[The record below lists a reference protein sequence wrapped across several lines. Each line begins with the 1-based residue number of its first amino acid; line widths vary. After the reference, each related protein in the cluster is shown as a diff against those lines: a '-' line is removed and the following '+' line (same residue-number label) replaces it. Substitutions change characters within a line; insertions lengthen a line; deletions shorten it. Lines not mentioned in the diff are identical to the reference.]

1 MSNPLGGPALHG
13 AVDLSSLVRK
23 HATPAPSSAATGA
36 PGGAPASAL
45 VREVDD
51 TSIGALVELSKRVP
65 VVLEIYGGELT
76 PQLAPLIESYRGAFV
91 LGTVRGENAPE
102 LVQALGIQ
110 GIPTVVA
117 LVAGQPVPLFQG
129 IPPEPEI
136 RAVLDQV
143 LALAAKGGVTGT
155 ITPPSGE
162 DAEPVEEPLPPLHQ
176 EAYDALGRNDIAG
189 AKAAF
194 QKALLQSPADSEAEA
209 GLAQVELLERVSG
222 LDANQARADAA
233 AKPEDVTAAL
243 AVADLDISG
252 GHVEDACNRLLALY
266 PSVAP
271 EEKDLLRTRLLAYFI
286 LAGPT
291 TDAVKQA
298 RTRLASL
305 MF

>member
-1 MSNPLGGPALHG
+1 MSSPLGGPALHG
-13 AVDLSSLVRK
+13 ALDLSGLVRK
-23 HATPAPSSAATGA
+23 HATPAPTS
-36 PGGAPASAL
+36 APASPL
-45 VREVDD
+45 VRDVDD
-51 TSIGALVELSKRVP
+51 TTIGELIELSKTVP

-76 PQLAPLIESYRGAFV
+76 PQLGALIESYAGAFV

-117 LVAGQPVPLFQG
+117 LVGGQPVPLFQG

-143 LALAAKGGVTGT
+143 LALAAKGGVTGRV
-155 ITPPSGE
+155 TPAPAGSE
-162 DAEPVEEPLPPLHQ
+162 EPAEEPLPPLHQ
-176 EAYDALGRNDIAG
+176 EAYDALSRNDTAG

-194 QKALLQSPADSEAEA
+194 QKALAQNPADSDAEA

-222 LDANQARADAA
+222 LDATRTRDDAA
-233 AKPEDVTAAL
+233 ATPEDVAAAL

-252 GHVEDACNRLLALY
+252 GHVEDACARLLGLY
-266 PSVAP
+266 PSVSA
-271 EEKDLLRTRLLAYFI
+271 EEKDVIRTRLLSYFI

-298 RTRLASL
+298 RNRLSSL

>member
-1 MSNPLGGPALHG
+1 MSSPLGGPALHG
-13 AVDLSSLVRK
+13 ALDLSGLVRK
-23 HATPAPSSAATGA
+23 HATPAPTS
-36 PGGAPASAL
+36 APASPL
-45 VREVDD
+45 VRDVDD
-51 TSIGALVELSKRVP
+51 TTIGELIELSKTVP

-76 PQLAPLIESYRGAFV
+76 PQLGPLMESYAGAFV

-117 LVAGQPVPLFQG
+117 LVGGQPVPLFQG

-143 LALAAKGGVTGT
+143 LALAAKGGVTGRV
-155 ITPPSGE
+155 TPAPAGSE
-162 DAEPVEEPLPPLHQ
+162 EPAEEPLPPLHQ
-176 EAYDALGRNDIAG
+176 EAYEALSRNDTAG

-194 QKALLQSPADSEAEA
+194 QKALAQNPADSDAEA

-222 LDANQARADAA
+222 LDPTRTRDDAA
-233 AKPEDVTAAL
+233 ANPGDVAAAL

-252 GHVEDACNRLLALY
+252 GHVEDACARLLALY
-266 PSVAP
+266 PSVSAD
-271 EEKDLLRTRLLAYFI
+271 EKDVIRTRLLSYFI

-298 RTRLASL
+298 RNRLSSL

>member
-13 AVDLSSLVRK
+13 ALDLSGLVRK
-23 HATPAPSSAATGA
+23 HATPAPPST
-36 PGGAPASAL
+36 PASPL
-45 VREVDD
+45 VKDVDD
-51 TSIGALVELSKRVP
+51 SSIGELVELSKRVP

-76 PQLAPLIESYRGAFV
+76 PQLGPLIESYQGAFV
-91 LGTVRGENAPE
+91 LGTVRGESAPE

-129 IPPEPEI
+129 IPPEAEI
-136 RAVLDQV
+136 RTVLDQV
-143 LALAAKGGVTGT
+143 LALAAKGGVTGRV
-155 ITPPSGE
+155 TPPTDDVGE
-162 DAEPVEEPLPPLHQ
+162 PAEEPLPPLHQ
-176 EAYDALGRNDIAG
+176 EAYDALGRDDIAG

-194 QKALLQSPADSEAEA
+194 GKAIAQNPADSEAEA
-209 GLAQVELLERVSG
+209 GLAQVELLERVTG
-222 LDANQARADAA
+222 LDANLARENAA

-266 PSVAP
+266 SDVTP
-271 EEKDLLRTRLLAYFI
+271 EEKDIIRGRLLSYFI
-286 LAGPT
+286 LAGAT
-291 TDAVKQA
+291 TEAVKQA
-298 RTRLASL
+298 RNRLSSL

>member
-1 MSNPLGGPALHG
+1 MSSPLGGPALHG
-13 AVDLSSLVRK
+13 ALDLSGLVRK
-23 HATPAPSSAATGA
+23 HATPAPTS
-36 PGGAPASAL
+36 APASPL
-45 VREVDD
+45 VRDVDD
-51 TSIGALVELSKRVP
+51 TTIGELIELSKTVP

-76 PQLAPLIESYRGAFV
+76 PQLGPLIESYAGAFV

-117 LVAGQPVPLFQG
+117 LVGGQPVPLFQG

-143 LALAAKGGVTGT
+143 LALAAKGGVTGRV
-155 ITPPSGE
+155 TPAPAGSE
-162 DAEPVEEPLPPLHQ
+162 EPAEEPLPPLHQ
-176 EAYDALGRNDIAG
+176 EAYEALSRNDTAG

-194 QKALLQSPADSEAEA
+194 QKALAQNPADSDAEA

-222 LDANQARADAA
+222 LDATRTRDDAA
-233 AKPEDVTAAL
+233 AKPEDVAAAL

-252 GHVEDACNRLLALY
+252 GHVEDACARLLGLY
-266 PSVAP
+266 PSVSA
-271 EEKDLLRTRLLAYFI
+271 EEKDVIRTRLLSYFI

-298 RTRLASL
+298 RNRLSSL

>member
-1 MSNPLGGPALHG
+1 MSSPLGGPALHG
-13 AVDLSSLVRK
+13 ALDLSGLVRK
-23 HATPAPSSAATGA
+23 HASPAPTS
-36 PGGAPASAL
+36 APASPL
-45 VREVDD
+45 VRDVDD
-51 TSIGALVELSKRVP
+51 TTIGELIELSKTVP

-76 PQLAPLIESYRGAFV
+76 PQLGPLMESYAGAFV

-117 LVAGQPVPLFQG
+117 LVGGQPVPLFQG

-143 LALAAKGGVTGT
+143 LALAAKGGVTGRV
-155 ITPPSGE
+155 TPAPAGSE
-162 DAEPVEEPLPPLHQ
+162 EPAEEPLPPLHQ
-176 EAYDALGRNDIAG
+176 EAYEALSRNDTAG

-194 QKALLQSPADSEAEA
+194 QKALAQNPADSDAEA

-222 LDANQARADAA
+222 LDATRTRDDAA
-233 AKPEDVTAAL
+233 ANPGDVAAAL

-252 GHVEDACNRLLALY
+252 GHVEDACARLLALY
-266 PSVAP
+266 PGVSAD
-271 EEKDLLRTRLLAYFI
+271 EKDVIRTRLLSYFI

-298 RTRLASL
+298 RNRLSSL

>member
-1 MSNPLGGPALHG
+1 VSNPLGGPALRG
-13 AVDLSSLVRK
+13 ALDLSGLVRK
-23 HATPAPSSAATGA
+23 HATPAPSST
-36 PGGAPASAL
+36 PASPL
-45 VREVDD
+45 VRDVDD
-51 TSIGALVELSKRVP
+51 TSIGELVELSKRVP

-76 PQLAPLIESYRGAFV
+76 PQLGPLIESYRGAFV

-129 IPPEPEI
+129 IPPEAEI

-143 LALAAKGGVTGT
+143 LALAAKGGVTAKVA
-155 ITPPSGE
+155 PPS
-162 DAEPVEEPLPPLHQ
+162 DDTAEPAEEPLPPLHQ

-194 QKALLQSPADSEAEA
+194 AKALVQNPADSEAEA
-209 GLAQVELLERVSG
+209 GLAQVELLERVTA
-222 LDANQARADAA
+222 LDANQARGDAA

-252 GHVEDACNRLLALY
+252 GHVEDACTRLLALY
-266 PSVAP
+266 STVTP
-271 EEKDLLRTRLLAYFI
+271 EEKDTIRTRLLSYFI
-286 LAGPT
+286 LAGAT

-298 RTRLASL
+298 RNRLSSL

>member
-1 MSNPLGGPALHG
+1 
-13 AVDLSSLVRK
+13 VRD
-23 HATPAPSSAATGA
+23 
-36 PGGAPASAL
+36 
-45 VREVDD
+45 VDD
-51 TSIGALVELSKRVP
+51 TSIGELVELSKRVP

-76 PQLAPLIESYRGAFV
+76 PQLGPLIESYRGAFV

-129 IPPEPEI
+129 IPPEAEI

-143 LALAAKGGVTGT
+143 LALAAKGGVTAKVA
-155 ITPPSGE
+155 PPS
-162 DAEPVEEPLPPLHQ
+162 DDTAEPAEEPLPPLHQ
-176 EAYDALGRNDIAG
+176 EAYDALDRNDIAG

-194 QKALLQSPADSEAEA
+194 AKALVQNPADSEAEA
-209 GLAQVELLERVSG
+209 GLAQVELLERVTA
-222 LDANQARADAA
+222 LDANQARGDAA

-252 GHVEDACNRLLALY
+252 GHVEDACTRLLALY
-266 PSVAP
+266 STVTP
-271 EEKDLLRTRLLAYFI
+271 EEKDTIRTRLLSYFI
-286 LAGPT
+286 LAGAT

-298 RTRLASL
+298 RNRLSSL

>member
-1 MSNPLGGPALHG
+1 
-13 AVDLSSLVRK
+13 VRD
-23 HATPAPSSAATGA
+23 
-36 PGGAPASAL
+36 
-45 VREVDD
+45 VDD
-51 TSIGALVELSKRVP
+51 SNIGELVELSKRVP
-65 VVLEIYGGELT
+65 VVLEVYGGDLT
-76 PQLAPLIESYRGAFV
+76 PQLGPLIESYQGAFV

-117 LVAGQPVPLFQG
+117 LVGGQPVPLFQG
-129 IPPEPEI
+129 IPPEAEI

-143 LALAAKGGVTGT
+143 LALAAKGGVTGKV
-155 ITPPSGE
+155 TPPTDDAGE
-162 DAEPVEEPLPPLHQ
+162 PAEEPLPPLHQ

-194 QKALLQSPADSEAEA
+194 GKAIAQNPADSDAEA
-209 GLAQVELLERVSG
+209 GLAQVELLERVTN
-222 LDANQARADAA
+222 LDANLARENAA

-266 PSVAP
+266 SAVAP
-271 EEKDLLRTRLLAYFI
+271 EEKDIIRGRLLSYFI
-286 LAGPT
+286 LAGAT

-298 RTRLASL
+298 RNRLSSL

>member
-1 MSNPLGGPALHG
+1 
-13 AVDLSSLVRK
+13 VRD
-23 HATPAPSSAATGA
+23 
-36 PGGAPASAL
+36 
-45 VREVDD
+45 VDD
-51 TSIGALVELSKRVP
+51 TSIGELVELSKRVP

-76 PQLAPLIESYRGAFV
+76 PQLGPLIESYRGAFV

-129 IPPEPEI
+129 IPPEAEI

-143 LALAAKGGVTGT
+143 LALAAKGGVTAKVA
-155 ITPPSGE
+155 PPS
-162 DAEPVEEPLPPLHQ
+162 DDTAEPAEEPLPPLHQ

-194 QKALLQSPADSEAEA
+194 AKALVQNPADSEAEA
-209 GLAQVELLERVSG
+209 GLAQVELLERVTA
-222 LDANQARADAA
+222 LDANQARGDAA

-243 AVADLDISG
+243 AVADLDISA
-252 GHVEDACNRLLALY
+252 GHVEDACTRLLALY
-266 PSVAP
+266 STVTP
-271 EEKDLLRTRLLAYFI
+271 EEKDTIRTRLLSYFI
-286 LAGPT
+286 LAGAT

-298 RTRLASL
+298 RNRLSSL

>member
-1 MSNPLGGPALHG
+1 VSNPLGGPALHG
-13 AVDLSSLVRK
+13 ALDLSGLVRK
-23 HATPAPSSAATGA
+23 HATPAPAST
-36 PGGAPASAL
+36 PASPL
-45 VREVDD
+45 VRDVDD
-51 TSIGALVELSKRVP
+51 SNIGELVELSKRVP
-65 VVLEIYGGELT
+65 VVLEVYGGELT
-76 PQLAPLIESYRGAFV
+76 PQLGPLIESYQGAFV

-143 LALAAKGGVTGT
+143 LALAAKGGVTGKV
-155 ITPPSGE
+155 TPPTDDAGE
-162 DAEPVEEPLPPLHQ
+162 PAEEPLPPLHQ

-194 QKALLQSPADSEAEA
+194 GKAIAQNPADSDAEA
-209 GLAQVELLERVSG
+209 GLAQVELLERVTN
-222 LDANQARADAA
+222 LDANLARENAA

-266 PSVAP
+266 SAVAP
-271 EEKDLLRTRLLAYFI
+271 EQQDIIRGRLLSYFI
-286 LAGPT
+286 LAGAT

-298 RTRLASL
+298 RNRLSSL

>member
-13 AVDLSSLVRK
+13 ALDLSGLVRK
-23 HATPAPSSAATGA
+23 HATPAPSTT
-36 PGGAPASAL
+36 PASPL
-45 VREVDD
+45 VRDADD
-51 TSIGALVELSKRVP
+51 SNIGELVELSKRVP
-65 VVLEIYGGELT
+65 VVLEVYGGELT
-76 PQLAPLIESYRGAFV
+76 PQLGPLIESYQGAFV
-91 LGTVRGENAPE
+91 LGTVRGESAPE

-143 LALAAKGGVTGT
+143 LALAAKGGVTGKV
-155 ITPPSGE
+155 TPPTDEAGE
-162 DAEPVEEPLPPLHQ
+162 PAEEPLPPLHQ

-194 QKALLQSPADSEAEA
+194 GKAIAQNPADSDAEA
-209 GLAQVELLERVSG
+209 GLAQVELLERVTS
-222 LDANQARADAA
+222 LDANLARETAA

-266 PSVAP
+266 SAVTP
-271 EEKDLLRTRLLAYFI
+271 EEKDIIRGRLLSYFI
-286 LAGPT
+286 LAGAT

-298 RTRLASL
+298 RNRLSSL

>member
-13 AVDLSSLVRK
+13 ALDLSGLVRK
-23 HATPAPSSAATGA
+23 HATPAPSSS
-36 PGGAPASAL
+36 PASPL
-45 VREVDD
+45 VRDVDD
-51 TSIGALVELSKRVP
+51 SNIGELVELSKRVP
-65 VVLEIYGGELT
+65 VVLEVYGGELT
-76 PQLAPLIESYRGAFV
+76 PQLGPLIESYQGAFV
-91 LGTVRGENAPE
+91 LGTVRGESAPE

-117 LVAGQPVPLFQG
+117 LVGGQPVPLFQG
-129 IPPEPEI
+129 IPPEAEI

-143 LALAAKGGVTGT
+143 LALAAKGGVTGRV
-155 ITPPSGE
+155 TPPTDDSGE
-162 DAEPVEEPLPPLHQ
+162 PAEEPLPPLHQ

-194 QKALLQSPADSEAEA
+194 GKAIAQNPADSDAEA
-209 GLAQVELLERVSG
+209 GLAQVELLERVTS
-222 LDANQARADAA
+222 LDANLARENAA

-266 PSVAP
+266 SGVTP
-271 EEKDLLRTRLLAYFI
+271 EEKDIIRGRLLSYFI
-286 LAGPT
+286 LAGAT

-298 RTRLASL
+298 RNRLSSL

>member
-13 AVDLSSLVRK
+13 ALDLSGLVRK
-23 HATPAPSSAATGA
+23 HATPAPSSS
-36 PGGAPASAL
+36 PASPL
-45 VREVDD
+45 VRDVDD
-51 TSIGALVELSKRVP
+51 SNIGELVELSKRVP
-65 VVLEIYGGELT
+65 VVLEVYGGDLT
-76 PQLAPLIESYRGAFV
+76 PQLGPLIESYQGAFV

-129 IPPEPEI
+129 IPPEAEI

-143 LALAAKGGVTGT
+143 LALAAKGGVTGKV
-155 ITPPSGE
+155 TPPTDDAGE
-162 DAEPVEEPLPPLHQ
+162 PAEEPLPPLHQ

-194 QKALLQSPADSEAEA
+194 GKAIAQNPADSDAEA
-209 GLAQVELLERVSG
+209 GLAQVELLERVTN
-222 LDANQARADAA
+222 LDANLARENAA

-266 PSVAP
+266 SAVAP
-271 EEKDLLRTRLLAYFI
+271 EEKDIIRGRLLSYFI
-286 LAGPT
+286 LAGAT

-298 RTRLASL
+298 RNRLSSL

>member
-1 MSNPLGGPALHG
+1 MSNPIGGPSLHG
-13 AVDLSSLVRK
+13 ALDLSGLVRK
-23 HATPAPSSAATGA
+23 HAAPAAAS
-36 PGGAPASAL
+36 APASAV

-51 TSIGALVELSKRVP
+51 TTIAELIELSKRVP

-76 PQLAPLIESYRGAFV
+76 PQLGPLIESYQGAFV
-91 LGTVRGENAPE
+91 LGTVRGETAPE

-129 IPPEPEI
+129 IPPEAEV
-136 RAVLDQV
+136 RTVLDQV
-143 LALAAKGGVTGT
+143 LALAAKGGVTGKVS
-155 ITPPSGE
+155 PASSGP
-162 DAEPVEEPLPPLHQ
+162 AEPAEEPLPPLHQ
-176 EAYDALGRNDIAG
+176 EAYDALGRNDIAA

-194 QKALLQSPADSEAEA
+194 SKAIAQNPADSEAEA
-209 GLAQVELLERVSG
+209 GLAQVELLERVTA

-252 GHVEDACNRLLALY
+252 GHVEDACNRLLGLY
-266 PSVAP
+266 SAVTA
-271 EEKDLLRTRLLAYFI
+271 EEKDILRTRLLSYFV
-286 LAGPT
+286 LAGAT

-298 RTRLASL
+298 RTRLSSL

>member
-1 MSNPLGGPALHG
+1 MSSPLGGPALHG
-13 AVDLSSLVRK
+13 ALDLSGLVRK
-23 HATPAPSSAATGA
+23 HATPAPTS
-36 PGGAPASAL
+36 APASPL
-45 VREVDD
+45 VRDVDD
-51 TSIGALVELSKRVP
+51 TTIGELIELSKTVP

-76 PQLAPLIESYRGAFV
+76 PQLGPLIESYAGAFV

-117 LVAGQPVPLFQG
+117 LVGGQPVPLFQG

-143 LALAAKGGVTGT
+143 LALAAKGGVTGRV
-155 ITPPSGE
+155 TPAPAGSE
-162 DAEPVEEPLPPLHQ
+162 EPAEEPLPPLHQ
-176 EAYDALGRNDIAG
+176 EAYDALSRDDTAG

-194 QKALLQSPADSEAEA
+194 QKALAQNPADSDAEA

-222 LDANQARADAA
+222 LDATRTRDDAA
-233 AKPEDVTAAL
+233 ATPEDVAAAL

-252 GHVEDACNRLLALY
+252 GHVEDACARLLGLY
-266 PSVAP
+266 PSVSA
-271 EEKDLLRTRLLAYFI
+271 EEKDVIRTRLLSYFI

-298 RTRLASL
+298 RNRLSSL

>member
-1 MSNPLGGPALHG
+1 MSSPLGGPALHG
-13 AVDLSSLVRK
+13 ALDLSGLVRK
-23 HATPAPSSAATGA
+23 HATPAPTS
-36 PGGAPASAL
+36 APASPL
-45 VREVDD
+45 VRDVDD
-51 TSIGALVELSKRVP
+51 TTIGELIELSKTVP

-76 PQLAPLIESYRGAFV
+76 PQLGPLMESYAGAFV

-117 LVAGQPVPLFQG
+117 LVGGQPVPLFQG

-143 LALAAKGGVTGT
+143 LALAAKGGVTGRVA
-155 ITPPSGE
+155 PAPAGSE
-162 DAEPVEEPLPPLHQ
+162 EPAEEPLPPLHQ
-176 EAYDALGRNDIAG
+176 EAYEALSRNDTAG

-194 QKALLQSPADSEAEA
+194 QKALAQNPADSDAEA

-222 LDANQARADAA
+222 LDATRTRDDAA
-233 AKPEDVTAAL
+233 ANPGDVAAAL

-252 GHVEDACNRLLALY
+252 GHVEDACARLLALY
-266 PSVAP
+266 PSVSAD
-271 EEKDLLRTRLLAYFI
+271 EKDVIRTRLLSYFI

-298 RTRLASL
+298 RNRLSSL

>member
-1 MSNPLGGPALHG
+1 MSNPIGGPALHG
-13 AVDLSSLVRK
+13 ALDLSGLVRK
-23 HATPAPSSAATGA
+23 HAAPAPSSAPAGA
-36 PGGAPASAL
+36 V

-51 TSIGALVELSKRVP
+51 TTIAQLIELSKRVP

-76 PQLAPLIESYRGAFV
+76 PQLGPLIESYQGAFV
-91 LGTVRGENAPE
+91 LGTVRGESAPE
-102 LVQALGIQ
+102 LIRALGIQ

-129 IPPEPEI
+129 IPPEAEV
-136 RAVLDQV
+136 RTVLDQV

-155 ITPPSGE
+155 VAPASG
-162 DAEPVEEPLPPLHQ
+162 DATEPAEEPLPPLHQ
-176 EAYDALGRNDIAG
+176 EAYDALGRNDIAS

-194 QKALLQSPADSEAEA
+194 SAAIAQNPADSEAEA
-209 GLAQVELLERVSG
+209 GLAQVELLERVTG
-222 LDANQARADAA
+222 LEANQARADAA
-233 AKPEDVTAAL
+233 AKPDDVAAAL

-252 GHVEDACNRLLALY
+252 GHVEDACNRLLGLY
-266 PSVAP
+266 SAVTA
-271 EEKDLLRTRLLAYFI
+271 EEKDIIRTRLLSYFV

-298 RTRLASL
+298 RNRLSSL

>member
-1 MSNPLGGPALHG
+1 MSNPIGGPSLHG
-13 AVDLSSLVRK
+13 ALDLSGLVRK
-23 HATPAPSSAATGA
+23 HAAP
-36 PGGAPASAL
+36 APASAPASAV

-51 TSIGALVELSKRVP
+51 TTIAELIELSKRVP

-76 PQLAPLIESYRGAFV
+76 PQLGPLIESYQGAFV
-91 LGTVRGENAPE
+91 LGTVRGETAPE

-129 IPPEPEI
+129 IPPEAEV

-143 LALAAKGGVTGT
+143 LALAAKGGVTGKVS
-155 ITPPSGE
+155 PASSQPGE
-162 DAEPVEEPLPPLHQ
+162 PAEEPLPPLHQ
-176 EAYDALGRNDIAG
+176 EAYDALGRNDIAA

-194 QKALLQSPADSEAEA
+194 SKAIAQNPADSEAEA
-209 GLAQVELLERVSG
+209 GLAQVELLERVTA

-252 GHVEDACNRLLALY
+252 GHVEDACNRLLGLY
-266 PSVAP
+266 SAVTA
-271 EEKDLLRTRLLAYFI
+271 EEKDILRTRLLSYFV
-286 LAGPT
+286 LAGAT

-298 RTRLASL
+298 RTRLSSL